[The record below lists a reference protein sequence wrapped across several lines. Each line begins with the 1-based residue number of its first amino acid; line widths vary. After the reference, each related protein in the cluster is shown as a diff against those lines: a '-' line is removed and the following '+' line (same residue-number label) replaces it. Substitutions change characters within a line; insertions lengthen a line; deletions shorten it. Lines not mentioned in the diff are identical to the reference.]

1 MKKFNLVKE
10 IIVVDSNKLLQAV
23 NSKKRFAITHKGDI
37 KYAPFDSKDIF
48 IFQSSDDTK
57 PISSTSLETI
67 DYTALFGNTYQ
78 IVEDGERILIKA
90 AGAWKNI
97 IEINIEN
104 AEYDDTSS
112 DGIAEFSDK
121 KLEEIGWNATE
132 FDITY
137 RELVEK
143 IEESC
148 DGLLFCVEH
157 EGENYHFSGLGYIF
171 DYPSARKTLF
181 DYCNNRIKELINK
194 HEDFKKD
201 ELDSDQLDAAEFFG
215 AV

>member
-57 PISSTSLETI
+57 PISSTSLGTI

-121 KLEEIGWNATE
+121 KLEERGIEISLTHEAKKMIAEAG
-132 FDITY
+132 FDPVFGARPLKRAIA
-137 RELVEK
+137 EI
-143 IEESC
+143 IE
-148 DGLLFCVEH
+148 DRLADMIL
-157 EGENYHFSGLGYIF
+157 EGEVKEGDSV
-171 DYPSARKTLF
+171 LF
-181 DYCNNRIKELINK
+181 DMKGKEIK
-194 HEDFKKD
+194 
-201 ELDSDQLDAAEFFG
+201 AE
-215 AV
+215 VK

>member
-57 PISSTSLETI
+57 PISSTSLGTI

-132 FDITY
+132 LQVGGINMSGVKRALESIFINCTFDSSTVINLIFGSECY
-137 RELVEK
+137 VREVK
-143 IEESC
+143 R
-148 DGLLFCVEH
+148 GL
-157 EGENYHFSGLGYIF
+157 
-171 DYPSARKTLF
+171 
-181 DYCNNRIKELINK
+181 
-194 HEDFKKD
+194 
-201 ELDSDQLDAAEFFG
+201 
-215 AV
+215 